1 MKIYILIL
9 ATFLSGPVTAFA
21 TAQDGDQLSIDG
33 KIISVSRMQVPWF
46 AFYKISQWEET
57 NKYRLATSSAN
68 WGGHTLTMSVR
79 DSRLYIDRIS
89 RDVHSESNGIQ
100 KADIPLDYL
109 FGHEGPIFAVWFCD
123 KLVEDIG
130 PFEPNSGYSTNQL
143 HYFFNYGVLDKIW
156 KVEETIIR
164 KE

>member
-1 MKIYILIL
+1 
-9 ATFLSGPVTAFA
+9 
-21 TAQDGDQLSIDG
+21 
-33 KIISVSRMQVPWF
+33 MQVPWF